1 MNTNTSAVIGL
12 GAIGT
17 LIAYFGY
24 QYLDDEDAN
33 DKVGE
38 DNLYNDE
45 SKDDENDDAQDLSSN
60 VLEDI
65 SKNKIKLEVE
75 EVINKKSME
84 KKEDDE
90 KQKKIKQKINGV
102 IIGKFNMKILISNKR
117 LRTIVY
123 LMYTNMGCPNTF
135 NINLSG
141 KTIIGF
147 LIVINLLFFVS
158 YTIKH
163 NPFESFSSISGEIS
177 DNFTLNYDVI

>member
-90 KQKKIKQKINGV
+90 KQKKNQTKDKWSNYWEVQYENIDKQQ
-102 IIGKFNMKILISNKR
+102 
-117 LRTIVY
+117 
-123 LMYTNMGCPNTF
+123 
-135 NINLSG
+135 
-141 KTIIGF
+141 
-147 LIVINLLFFVS
+147 
-158 YTIKH
+158 
-163 NPFESFSSISGEIS
+163 
-177 DNFTLNYDVI
+177 DVAVE